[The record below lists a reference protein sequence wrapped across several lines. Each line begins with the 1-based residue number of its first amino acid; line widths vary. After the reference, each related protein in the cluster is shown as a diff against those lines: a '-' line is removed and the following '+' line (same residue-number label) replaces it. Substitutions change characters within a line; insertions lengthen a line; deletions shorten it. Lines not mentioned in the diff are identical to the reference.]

1 MDGGSPFS
9 YALLR
14 VVPSVE
20 RGERLNVGV
29 VLFSRRHRFLGH
41 RVHVDAARLRALAPG
56 FDAAELARH
65 LQALV
70 DGLPHLEPS
79 ERFHWLAA
87 PSSTIIQPSQV
98 HTGLTED
105 PEATLDKL
113 YAELVL
119 A

>member
-1 MDGGSPFS
+1 MAREEYS

-14 VVPSVE
+14 VVPDLQ

-41 RVHVDAARLRALAPG
+41 RVHVDAARLRAVAPEL
-56 FDAAELARH
+56 DAAELARH

-70 DGLPHLEPS
+70 EGLPDLEPS

-87 PSSTIIQPSQV
+87 PSSTIIQPSEV

-105 PEATLDKL
+105 PEATLEKL
-113 YAELVL
+113 FAELVL

>member
-1 MDGGSPFS
+1 VAREEYQ

-14 VVPSVE
+14 VVPDLG

-29 VLFSRRHRFLGH
+29 VLFCRRHRFLGH
-41 RVHVDAARLRALAPG
+41 RLGVDAERLRAIAPQL
-56 FDAAELARH
+56 DAAELERH
-65 LQALV
+65 LRALV
-70 DGLPHLEPS
+70 EGLPELEPS

-87 PSSTIIQPSQV
+87 PSSTILQPSEV

-105 PEATLDKL
+105 PAATLDKL
-113 YAELVL
+113 FAELV